1 MSTINVDIVD
11 PQSGNNVTVSGVA
24 IDSPTTNSIAVGTN
38 ALASVTTGLRN
49 IAIGTDALSSITTGN
64 NSVAIGNNALKN
76 WNNVNVCVAVGT
88 DSLMSNIVGTQN
100 TAFGFQ
106 TLKNTTAANNSAFG
120 YSALNNNLTGTANAA
135 FGSLA
140 ATTFTSG
147 VNNTFIGTQAGY
159 TLTSGNNNVF
169 VGLSGAGPTFLSS
182 GDNNIL
188 IGNIVEPSTPIV
200 NDEITLGNSANTVL
214 RCAVTTITSLSDA
227 RDKKEIEEL
236 PVGLEFVEKLKP
248 VKFTWD
254 DRNEKGKHDVEDFG
268 FIAQDLKASQE
279 EVNASYLGLVYEAN
293 PEKLEASYGKLLPV
307 LVKAIQELSSEV
319 KSLKEELETLK
330 NK

>member
-1 MSTINVDIVD
+1 MSTINVDIVN

-120 YSALNNNLTGTANAA
+120 HNALNNNLAGTGNAA

-147 VNNTFIGTQAGY
+147 GSNTFIGFQAGY
-159 TLTSGNNNVF
+159 ALASGNNNIF
-169 VGLSGAGPTFLSS
+169 VGVSGVGPTFLSS

-188 IGNIVEPSTPIV
+188 IGNIAQPSTPIV

-214 RCAVTTITSLSDA
+214 RCAVTSITSLSDS
-227 RDKKEIEEL
+227 RDKEEVAEL
-236 PVGLEFVEKLKP
+236 AVGLEFVKELNP
-248 VKFTWD
+248 VSFVWN
-254 DRNEKGKHDVEDFG
+254 DRNESGKHGVKDFG
-268 FIAQDLKASQE
+268 FIAQDLKSTQE
-279 EVNASYLGLVYEAN
+279 KYEMAETLGLVYEAN
-293 PEKLEASYGKLLPV
+293 PEKLEASYGKLIPI
-307 LVKAIQELSSEV
+307 LVQAIKELSAKVEA
-319 KSLKEELETLK
+319 LE

>member
-1 MSTINVDIVD
+1 MSTINVDIVN

-38 ALASVTTGLRN
+38 ALASITTGLRN
-49 IAIGTDALSSITTGN
+49 IGIGTDALSSVTTGN
-64 NSVAIGNNALKN
+64 NNIAIGNNALKN
-76 WNNVNVCVAVGT
+76 WNNLNVCTAVGT
-88 DSLMSNIVGTQN
+88 DSLMNNIIGTQN
-100 TAFGFQ
+100 TAFGYQ
-106 TLKNTTAANNSAFG
+106 TLKNTTASSNSAFG
-120 YSALNNNLTGTANAA
+120 HNALTNNIAGTGNSA
-135 FGSLA
+135 FGLNA
-140 ATTFTSG
+140 GLTFTSG
-147 VNNTFIGTQAGY
+147 VNNTFIGIQAGY
-159 TLTSGNNNVF
+159 SLTSGNNNIL
-169 VGLSGAGPTFLSS
+169 VGLNGAGPTFLSS

-188 IGNIVEPSTPIV
+188 IGNLVEPSTPIV
-200 NDEITLGNSANTVL
+200 NNEITLGNSANTVL

-248 VKFTWD
+248 VKFTWN
-254 DRNEKGKHDVEDFG
+254 DRNENGKHDIEDFG

-279 EVNASYLGLVYEAN
+279 EANASYLGLVYEAN